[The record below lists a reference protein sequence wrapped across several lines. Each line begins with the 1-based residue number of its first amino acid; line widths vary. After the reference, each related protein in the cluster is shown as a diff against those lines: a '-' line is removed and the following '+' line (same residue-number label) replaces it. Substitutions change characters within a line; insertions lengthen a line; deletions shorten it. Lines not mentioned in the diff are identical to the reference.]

1 MKLLIYFII
10 KMDENVPKVSI
21 GLPVYNSEEFIR
33 ERIENLLTQTYLD
46 FELIISDNCSTDS
59 TFDICKEFSLKDS
72 RIRCFHQ
79 KQNMGP
85 VWNFNF
91 VLNKAKGEYFVW
103 VAADD
108 RLLPKF
114 LEKNIQV
121 LESKKNIVCSV
132 SKIRM
137 FGPFTNYL
145 EIKSNDGFF
154 VKIEKK
160 IKKRFSYMDTYP
172 VSGDYESKINNFL
185 KNCRH
190 NQIFY
195 GVYRKNILK
204 KCIIN
209 ETFIGF
215 DTSYS
220 LSILKYGDLHVVNE
234 ILMEVFDGGESRSG
248 MIGVAKSTNT
258 GHLKVIFPYIPFTI
272 WCRNHLG
279 IKLFVKNLN
288 YFLRLNLIGFISL
301 SVDII
306 RQIKKTISSG

>member
-1 MKLLIYFII
+1 MP
-10 KMDENVPKVSI
+10 PKVSI

-33 ERIENLLTQTYLD
+33 KRIENLLEQTFSD

-59 TFDICKEFSLKDS
+59 TFNICKEFAEKDS
-72 RIRCFHQ
+72 RIRCINQ
-79 KQNMGP
+79 KSNMGA

-91 VLNKAKGEYFVW
+91 VLNEAKGEYFVW

-114 LEKNIQV
+114 LEENVQV
-121 LESKKNIVCSV
+121 LESKKNIVCST
-132 SKIRM
+132 SKIKM
-137 FGPFTNYL
+137 FGDFTDYL
-145 EIKSNDGFF
+145 KIKHSDSIF

-172 VSGDYESKINNFL
+172 ATGNYESKVYRFL

-190 NQIFY
+190 NLNFY

-204 KCIIN
+204 KCVIN
-209 ETFIGF
+209 NTFIGF

-220 LSILKYGDLHVVNE
+220 LSVLKYGDFYVIDDV
-234 ILMEVFDGGESRSG
+234 LMEVYDGGESRSG
-248 MIGVAKSTNT
+248 MIGLAKSTNT
-258 GHLKVIFPYIPFTI
+258 GHFRIIFPHMPFTR
-272 WCRNHLG
+272 WCKNHLG
-279 IKLFVKNLN
+279 IKLFLKNIN
-288 YFLRLNLIGFISL
+288 FFLRLNLIGSISL

-306 RQIKKTISSG
+306 RQLKNIFREN